1 MRRSPRFFALSDGP
15 RRAATV
21 ASRRRSLGSSRAGRE
36 QRERSPASGNLPFAA
51 LRSATTATP
60 EHLCSARS
68 CFYPPPAPTLPPR
81 GRSLPPPPPTNP
93 GRIAGDPGGRWG
105 RGRGRERL
113 MQSGTAG
120 DKGRAAAG
128 RAAAL
133 CGELPG
139 GGRGRRSS
147 RRGPR
152 GGAGR
157 PTEPR
162 SAPLLRPRCETRCD
176 PVDAGDVFLDLNF
189 LGVIPSRYGA
199 RNASRPRKAERGA
212 PPVPFC
218 CPLASKAR
226 RSPGTRS
233 GAGRE
238 RGLRPPRGLRTP
250 PFVASPLLVKAMN
263 EAPNASQV
271 RRAPEPAAVIC
282 EAPRAAAGVC
292 RHPSGMGG
300 EGGRPSAWLLLP
312 F

>member
-93 GRIAGDPGGRWG
+93 GRIAGDPGGRRG

-139 GGRGRRSS
+139 GGAGAALVPPRPPGGRGAANGAALSSAPPAALRNALRSRRRRGRFPRSELPRGDPLSLRSTKRLPAEESGARSS
-147 RRGPR
+147 
-152 GGAGR
+152 
-157 PTEPR
+157 
-162 SAPLLRPRCETRCD
+162 
-176 PVDAGDVFLDLNF
+176 
-189 LGVIPSRYGA
+189 
-199 RNASRPRKAERGA
+199 SRP
-212 PPVPFC
+212 
-218 CPLASKAR
+218 
-226 RSPGTRS
+226 
-233 GAGRE
+233 
-238 RGLRPPRGLRTP
+238 
-250 PFVASPLLVKAMN
+250 
-263 EAPNASQV
+263 
-271 RRAPEPAAVIC
+271 
-282 EAPRAAAGVC
+282 
-292 RHPSGMGG
+292 
-300 EGGRPSAWLLLP
+300 LLLP
-312 F
+312 SRL